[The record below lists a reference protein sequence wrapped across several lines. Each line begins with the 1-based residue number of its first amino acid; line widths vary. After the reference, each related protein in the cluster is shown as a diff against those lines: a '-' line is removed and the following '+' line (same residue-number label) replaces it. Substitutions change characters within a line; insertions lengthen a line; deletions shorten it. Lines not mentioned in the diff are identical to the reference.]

1 MARRWRVLSL
11 RALEALMSI
20 VEWPVQRCQ
29 RLFGLQGVA
38 WLFLLPSLSLFLV
51 FSVLPAILNVAY
63 SVTGSAEVMLSDRT
77 NVGLENFAELAQCDS
92 YANPNSCYDDLFWR
106 AAWNTAIFVT
116 LQVGLIAGLSLVT
129 AITLNGKLLG
139 RSFFRSVF
147 FFPVLLSPVVVAMIW
162 KWILQRNGLLDA
174 WIEAYGLE
182 SVQWLLD
189 SDWAFFWSLFVS
201 VWAHMGFYTLILL
214 AGLQAIP
221 QDIYDAARMDRAS
234 PIRIFRRITIPLL
247 MPTLLVVL
255 LLSLIKGVQ
264 TFDEVYALT
273 GGGPG
278 SATTFMVQY
287 IYETGFAGSPQR
299 LGLAAAASMMM
310 AVVLVLLIGL
320 QVRLGARKNA

>member
-1 MARRWRVLSL
+1 MVRRWRDLSL
-11 RALEALMSI
+11 RAFETLMSI

-63 SVTGSAEVMLSDRT
+63 SVTGSAEVMLSDRP

-92 YANPNSCYDDLFWR
+92 YVNPNSCYDDLFWR
-106 AAWNTAIFVT
+106 AAWNTAIFVA

-234 PIRIFRRITIPLL
+234 PIRILRRITIPLL

-287 IYETGFAGSPQR
+287 VYEIGFAGSPQR